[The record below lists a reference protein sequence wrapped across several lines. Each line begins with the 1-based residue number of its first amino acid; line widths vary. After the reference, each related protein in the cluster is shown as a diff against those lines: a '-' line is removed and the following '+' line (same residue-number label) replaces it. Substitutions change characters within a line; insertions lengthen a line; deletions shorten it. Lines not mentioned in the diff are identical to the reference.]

1 MKYTIEVKWSDE
13 DNCYVVLLPEFADQV
28 YQPVA
33 DGKTYE
39 EAMRR
44 GHNALENIIATL
56 QEEGI
61 PLPAPQVYI
70 SK

>member
-13 DNCYVVLLPEFADQV
+13 DNCYVVILPEFANDV
-28 YQPVA
+28 AMPVA

-44 GHNALENIIATL
+44 GHNALESIVAAF

-61 PLPAPQVYI
+61 PLPPPEVYVG
-70 SK
+70 